1 MKVIGA
7 TRDFSIELQPS
18 IVKKERPQP
27 SARAQYLA
35 SLIPV
40 YPDEISQ
47 KDLKAKAKVP
57 DGVFYA
63 LLSVVGNSYLL
74 CEDGGRYSLLR
85 RGLSYVD

>member
-1 MKVIGA
+1 MIIGA
-7 TRDFSIELQPS
+7 TRDFSIEPQPS
-18 IVKKERPQP
+18 LGKKGRPQP
-27 SARAQYLA
+27 SARAQHFA

-40 YPDEISQ
+40 YPEEISQ

-63 LLSVVGNSYLL
+63 LLSAVGNSYLL

-85 RGLSYVD
+85 RGRSYVD